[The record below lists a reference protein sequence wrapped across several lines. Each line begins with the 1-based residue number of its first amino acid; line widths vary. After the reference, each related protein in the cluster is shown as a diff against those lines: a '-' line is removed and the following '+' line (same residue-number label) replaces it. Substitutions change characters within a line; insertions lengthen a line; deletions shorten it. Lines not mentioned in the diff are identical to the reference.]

1 MSVLPHDELIQKI
14 RDDFDRIALYDRE
27 EWNHNNRYHN
37 FLLQQL
43 PLHCESILD
52 IGCGTGEFSR
62 LLAKRCDRVVGIDL
76 APKMIQVAKQ
86 RSQGYPNIN
95 FKVADILQWEL
106 LNERYDAIVSIA
118 TFHHLP
124 LEQLLPKL
132 KTALKPGGK
141 LVILD
146 LVEHESLQERLSD
159 IIAVPA
165 NWIWKI
171 FKNRHIKRSPEAE
184 AAWREHFRTDKF
196 LTLSQSRQIYT
207 KWCPGAKIRKHL
219 FWRYS
224 AVWEKPAA

>member
-1 MSVLPHDELIQKI
+1 
-14 RDDFDRIALYDRE
+14 
-27 EWNHNNRYHN
+27 
-37 FLLQQL
+37 
-43 PLHCESILD
+43 
-52 IGCGTGEFSR
+52 
-62 LLAKRCDRVVGIDL
+62 
-76 APKMIQVAKQ
+76 MIQAAKQ

-106 LNERYDAIVSIA
+106 SDEQFDAIVSIA
-118 TFHHLP
+118 TFHHLS

-132 KTALKPGGK
+132 NTALKPGGK

-146 LVEHESLQERLSD
+146 LVEHESFQERLSD

-184 AAWREHFRTDKF
+184 AAWRSHFRTDKF
-196 LTLSQSRQIYT
+196 LTLSQARQNYT
-207 KWCPGAKIRKHL
+207 KWCPGAKIKKHL

-224 AVWEKPAA
+224 AVWEKPAD